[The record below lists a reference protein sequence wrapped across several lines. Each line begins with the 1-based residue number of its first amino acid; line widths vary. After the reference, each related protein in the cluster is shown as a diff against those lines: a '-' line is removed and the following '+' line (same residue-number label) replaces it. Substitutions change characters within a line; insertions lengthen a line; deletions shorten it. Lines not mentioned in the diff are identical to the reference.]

1 MNNIV
6 ARRASR
12 IMSGASLVALALS
25 PFATDAQVQVQAQS
39 LTLGDAARLAARRS
53 AVAQGAALRVE
64 QAEARVQQRRA
75 DLLPNLSAYASGAQ
89 RSFNTATLGLDF
101 PTPPGQPPVFD
112 PDGQVIGG
120 VHTYDVRG
128 RVSQTVFD
136 ASVLGRWRAA
146 QAGARA
152 AGAEASA
159 AGVGAANAAATAY
172 VRVLRADAQLAAR
185 AADSALAEELLGIAR
200 DVLAAGV
207 GIALDVTRAESQRS
221 VVRAQLIAA
230 RNERDRARL
239 ELQRTLGIQLDA
251 PVTIADSLGR
261 VDASVTVD
269 ETAALARA
277 FTRRADL
284 RALET
289 QQEAAAQQVR
299 AIRLE
304 RLPAVGLVADQGLIG
319 RSLDHMLATYTFGVQ
334 LSLPIF
340 DGFRREARIDEQHAV
355 EREIDVRRR
364 DLREQIAIE
373 MRSAVL
379 DLAAAREQVEAA
391 RERLRLAEQELTQS
405 RERFRA
411 GVAGNADVITA
422 SLALTGAR
430 TQLNDALAAFQ
441 LARVALARAEGT
453 LTDLP

>member
-1 MNNIV
+1 MNTLVI
-6 ARRASR
+6 RAHR
-12 IMSGASLVALALS
+12 IAMGAGVVALA
-25 PFATDAQVQVQAQS
+25 FAPLAVGRAQPQPRS
-39 LTLGDAARLAARRS
+39 LTLGDAARLAARQS

-75 DLLPNLSAYASGAQ
+75 DLFPHLSAYASGNQ

-120 VHTYDVRG
+120 VHSYDVRG
-128 RVSQTVFD
+128 RIAQTLFD

-146 QAGARA
+146 QFSARA
-152 AGAEASA
+152 AGVEASA
-159 AGVGAANAAATAY
+159 AGDAAANAAANAY
-172 VRVLRADAQLAAR
+172 VRVLRADAQRAAR

-207 GIALDVTRAESQRS
+207 GVALDVTRAESQRS

-239 ELQRTLGIQLDA
+239 ELHRTLGIPLDA
-251 PVTIADSLGR
+251 PVTITDSLGR
-261 VDASVTVD
+261 VDAAVAVD
-269 ETAALARA
+269 EGAALARA
-277 FTRRADL
+277 FVRRADL

-289 QQEAAAQQVR
+289 QGEAAAQQAH

-304 RLPAVGLVADQGLIG
+304 RLPALGLVADQGVIG

-334 LSLPIF
+334 VSLPIF
-340 DGFRREARIDEQHAV
+340 DGFRREARIDEQRAV
-355 EREIDVRRR
+355 EREIEVRRR

-373 MRSAVL
+373 VRGALL
-379 DLAAAREQVEAA
+379 DLTSAREQVEAA
-391 RERLRLAEQELTQS
+391 RERLRLAEQELAQS

-441 LARVALARAEGT
+441 AARVAFARAEGSIT
-453 LTDLP
+453 ELP